1 MTNVYWAPGGG
12 RVATIAPGPDD
23 LFVVTTIGGRRALFQ
38 PVNEYDRA
46 LSVAQAFVK
55 AQAPMPI
62 TVKVLCVTATEAKAM
77 GFVPDAAP
85 EALSPEEEAEARQLA
100 VITLWNV
107 VRNGNDA
114 KVRGDALHLL
124 KELGEVK

>member
-38 PVNEYDRA
+38 PIFEYDQA
-46 LSVAQAFVK
+46 LAVAQAFVK
-55 AQAPMPI
+55 AQAPVPV

-77 GFVPDAAP
+77 GFVPAVP
-85 EALSPEEEAEARQLA
+85 EAPTPEEAAEAREVA
-100 VITLWNV
+100 VSTLWNV
-107 VRNGNDA
+107 VRNGSDARARNDA
-114 KVRGDALHLL
+114 WRML

>member
-38 PVNEYDRA
+38 PIFEYDQA
-46 LSVAQAFVK
+46 LAVAQAFVK
-55 AQAPMPI
+55 AQAPVPV
-62 TVKVLCVTATEAKAM
+62 TVKVLCVTAAEAKAM
-77 GFVPDAAP
+77 GFVPAVP
-85 EALSPEEEAEARQLA
+85 EAPTSEEAAEAREVA
-100 VITLWNV
+100 VSTLWNV
-107 VRNGNDA
+107 VRNGSDAKARNDA
-114 KVRGDALHLL
+114 WRML

>member
-38 PVNEYDRA
+38 PIFEYDQA
-46 LSVAQAFVK
+46 LAVAQAFVK
-55 AQAPMPI
+55 AQAPVPV
-62 TVKVLCVTATEAKAM
+62 TVKVLCVTAAEAKAM
-77 GFVPDAAP
+77 GFMPAVP
-85 EALSPEEEAEARQLA
+85 EAPTPEEAAEAREVA
-100 VITLWNV
+100 ASTLWNV
-107 VRNGNDA
+107 VRNGSDARARNDA
-114 KVRGDALHLL
+114 WRML

>member
-12 RVATIAPGPDD
+12 RVAAIAPGPDD

-38 PVNEYDRA
+38 PINEYDKS

-55 AQAPMPI
+55 AQAPVPV

-77 GFVPDAAP
+77 GFVPAAGAATTSTDTTASSAP
-85 EALSPEEEAEARQLA
+85 QGQTSA
-100 VITLWNV
+100 
-107 VRNGNDA
+107 
-114 KVRGDALHLL
+114 
-124 KELGEVK
+124 

>member
-38 PVNEYDRA
+38 PIFEYDQA
-46 LSVAQAFVK
+46 LAVAQAFVK
-55 AQAPMPI
+55 AQAPVPV
-62 TVKVLCVTATEAKAM
+62 TVKVLCVTAAEAKAM
-77 GFVPDAAP
+77 GFVSAVP
-85 EALSPEEEAEARQLA
+85 EAPTPEEAAEAREVA
-100 VITLWNV
+100 VSTLWNV
-107 VRNGNDA
+107 VRNGSDARARNDA
-114 KVRGDALHLL
+114 WRIL